1 MSLPSSLVIAARLNN
16 VVVSFLGSERS
27 AQWFVLQIVGGQS
40 FCSEN
45 RPDLSKLNPCAF
57 FQGKSNIRLLDQLR

>member
-45 RPDLSKLNPCAF
+45 RLDLYEVESMCIF
-57 FQGKSNIRLLDQLR
+57 SG

>member
-45 RPDLSKLNPCAF
+45 RPDLYEVESMCIF
-57 FQGKSNIRLLDQLR
+57 SG